1 MIVGNLPKIC
11 RVSLLTLLVM
21 LTGCASKPGK
31 DATKLVEFKKTA
43 ALKVRWGNDIGL
55 SGVNVLIPAVT
66 SAGVYVANARGKIS
80 RLDPAT
86 GQRVWRID
94 SGFTVSAG
102 VGASPGLVLVGGEK
116 GDVSAYDEDGKL
128 RWQTKVSSE
137 VLSVPKFAEGIV
149 VVRTGDGRITGL
161 DAADGKQLWV
171 YERAIPAL
179 TIRNQASVLIS
190 GSMVVA
196 GYAGGKLVA
205 IGLGN
210 GSVVWEAMVAQ
221 PRGNTELERISD
233 ISSEPVIDGDQVCA
247 VAFQGKLACFVLKT
261 GNLLWSRDYSSH
273 KGMTLSGN
281 NLYLTDDNGA
291 VLALDKTSGS
301 SVWKNDQL
309 ARRRTSAPYVWGNK
323 LVVGDFES
331 YLHVLN
337 LSDGSFV
344 ARRKTDD
351 SAIVASPVEL
361 DGGILLQTSAGH
373 LYSVV
378 LR

>member
-11 RVSLLTLLVM
+11 GVSVLALLVM
-21 LTGCASKPGK
+21 LTSCASKPGQ

-43 ALKVRWGNDIGL
+43 TLKVRWGKDIGI
-55 SGVNVLIPAVT
+55 SGVNILIPAVT
-66 SAGVYVANARGKIS
+66 PVGVYVANARGKIS

-86 GQRVWRID
+86 GKRIWRID
-94 SGFTVSAG
+94 SGFTISAG
-102 VGASPGLVLVGGEK
+102 VGASSGLVLVGGMK
-116 GDVSAYDEDGKL
+116 GEVAAYDEDGKL
-128 RWQTKVSSE
+128 RWETKVSSE
-137 VLSVPKFAEGIV
+137 VLSVPQFAEGIV

-190 GSMVVA
+190 RSMVLA

-210 GSVVWEAMVAQ
+210 GSVIWEALVAQ

-233 ISSEPVIDGDQVCA
+233 ISSEPVVDGDQVCA
-247 VAFQGKLACFVLKT
+247 VAFQGKLACFNLQT
-261 GNLLWSRDYSSH
+261 GNLLWSRDHSSH

-281 NLYLTDDNGA
+281 NLYLTDDTGA

-309 ARRRTSAPYVWGNK
+309 TRRKTSAPYAWGNN

-344 ARRKTDD
+344 ARLKTD
-351 SAIVASPVEL
+351 SSPLVATPVEL
-361 DGGILLQTSAGH
+361 DGGMLVQTSDGH

>member
-11 RVSLLTLLVM
+11 GVSVLALLVM
-21 LTGCASKPGK
+21 LTSCASKPGQ

-43 ALKVRWGNDIGL
+43 TLKVRWGKDIGI
-55 SGVNVLIPAVT
+55 SGVNILIPAVT
-66 SAGVYVANARGKIS
+66 PVGVYVANARGKIS

-86 GQRVWRID
+86 GKRIWRID
-94 SGFTVSAG
+94 SGFTISAG
-102 VGASPGLVLVGGEK
+102 VGASPGLVLVGGMK
-116 GDVSAYDEDGKL
+116 GEVAAYDEDGKL
-128 RWQTKVSSE
+128 RWETKVSSE
-137 VLSVPKFAEGIV
+137 VLSVPQFAEGIV

-179 TIRNQASVLIS
+179 TIRNQANVVIS
-190 GSMVVA
+190 RSMVLA

-210 GSVVWEAMVAQ
+210 GSVIWEALVAQ

-233 ISSEPVIDGDQVCA
+233 ISSEPVVDGDQVCA
-247 VAFQGKLACFVLKT
+247 VAFQGKLACFSLQT
-261 GNLLWSRDYSSH
+261 GNLLWSRDHSSH

-281 NLYLTDDNGA
+281 NLYLTDDTGA

-309 ARRRTSAPYVWGNK
+309 ARRKTTAPYAWGNN

-344 ARRKTDD
+344 ARLKTD
-351 SAIVASPVEL
+351 SSPLVATPVEL
-361 DGGILLQTSAGH
+361 DGGMLVQTSDGH

>member
-11 RVSLLTLLVM
+11 GVSVLALLVM
-21 LTGCASKPGK
+21 LTSCASKPGQ

-43 ALKVRWGNDIGL
+43 TLKVRWGKDIGI
-55 SGVNVLIPAVT
+55 SGVNILIPAVT
-66 SAGVYVANARGKIS
+66 PVGVYVANARGKIS

-86 GQRVWRID
+86 GKRIWRID
-94 SGFTVSAG
+94 SGFTISAG
-102 VGASPGLVLVGGEK
+102 VGASPGLVLVGGMK
-116 GDVSAYDEDGKL
+116 GEVAAYDEDGKL
-128 RWQTKVSSE
+128 RWETKVSSE
-137 VLSVPKFAEGIV
+137 VLSVPQFAEGIV

-179 TIRNQASVLIS
+179 TIRNQANVVIS
-190 GSMVVA
+190 RSMVLA

-210 GSVVWEAMVAQ
+210 GSVIWEALVAQ

-233 ISSEPVIDGDQVCA
+233 ISSEPVVDGDQVCA
-247 VAFQGKLACFVLKT
+247 VAFQGKLACFNLQT
-261 GNLLWSRDYSSH
+261 GNLLWSRDHSSH

-281 NLYLTDDNGA
+281 NLYLTDDTGA

-301 SVWKNDQL
+301 SVWKNDKL
-309 ARRRTSAPYVWGNK
+309 TRRKTSAPYAWGNN

-344 ARRKTDD
+344 ARRKTD
-351 SAIVASPVEL
+351 SSPLVATPVEL
-361 DGGILLQTSAGH
+361 DGGMLVQTSDGH